1 MGCIGANGAGKST
14 LIKCLT
20 GELEATDGN
29 VWRHPNCR
37 IAYVAQHAFH
47 HIEKHL
53 DKTPNQYIQ
62 WRYVSGEDREEQ
74 EKSHI
79 AMTEDEIA
87 KMHEKIKMDDGSKRA
102 VEKLVSRRKA
112 KGGGYEYA
120 PLVVVVHVC
129 AMVGGR
135 PVQPMCPVTLK
146 PVVLTAVAVAGTRS
160 GGRTCPASATPG

>member
-1 MGCIGANGAGKST
+1 MQVSLSSRVGCIGANGAGKST
-14 LIKCLT
+14 LIKVLT
-20 GELEATDGN
+20 GELESDEGN

-79 AMTEDEIA
+79 AMSEEEIA
-87 KMHEKIKMDDGSKRA
+87 KMHEKIKLEDGTKRS

-112 KGGGYEYA
+112 KGGGYECVS
-120 PLVVVVHVC
+120 P
-129 AMVGGR
+129 
-135 PVQPMCPVTLK
+135 
-146 PVVLTAVAVAGTRS
+146 S
-160 GGRTCPASATPG
+160 GCLLLCLCVWLHTPGCPCRICWLLFPTKTVSTIQ

>member
-1 MGCIGANGAGKST
+1 VSLSSRVGCIGANGAGKST
-14 LIKCLT
+14 LIKILT
-20 GELEATDGN
+20 GELEAEEGI

-79 AMTEDEIA
+79 AMSEEEIKKMAEKFKMED
-87 KMHEKIKMDDGSKRA
+87 GTKRS
-102 VEKLVSRRKA
+102 VEKLIGRRKA
-112 KGGGYEYA
+112 KGGGYECA
-120 PLVVVVHVC
+120 SPPLLVPCRV
-129 AMVGGR
+129 
-135 PVQPMCPVTLK
+135 PD
-146 PVVLTAVAVAGTRS
+146 
-160 GGRTCPASATPG
+160 ASQ

>member
-1 MGCIGANGAGKST
+1 MAWLQVSLSSRVGCIGGNGAGKST
-14 LIKCLT
+14 MIKVLT
-20 GELEATDGN
+20 GELEQTEGN

-79 AMTEDEIA
+79 AMTEEEIA
-87 KMHEKIKMDDGSKRA
+87 AMHQKIKLDDGSKRS

-112 KGGGYEYA
+112 KGGGYECA
-120 PLVVVVHVC
+120 PAPETLTLNSCDLFPCIVSLSSAVRWGVE
-129 AMVGGR
+129 GG
-135 PVQPMCPVTLK
+135 
-146 PVVLTAVAVAGTRS
+146 VLAACMQV
-160 GGRTCPASATPG
+160 